1 MSKMLCVKT
10 MEFKMLLFHVSSQ
23 NWPSRGRMKLTD
35 GYLLHY
41 VMQAIVNF
49 TSIKLML

>member
-23 NWPSRGRMKLTD
+23 NWPNVAAR
-35 GYLLHY
+35 
-41 VMQAIVNF
+41 N
-49 TSIKLML
+49 